1 MRFVYTK
8 PRFITFPSTEK
19 KKKKDS
25 SFSLIHPRLKFSLTS
40 PTLFSI
46 KIAASEGRE
55 KFPSR
60 GNPRFWGSIVDF
72 YSKKKRKKTRKNTP
86 SDEKG
91 GRVCELLFC
100 RLFPSSAGLES
111 EGRKRGTGF
120 PKKGKRL
127 GMQVA
132 CMSRD
137 CIRTH
142 ANAIN
147 YTRRRE
153 RRGNHKRTCYVP
165 DINPASGHKID
176 YSAPTF
182 LAFRTKPMRLRSE

>member
-72 YSKKKRKKTRKNTP
+72 YSKKKRKKNAKEYSKWRKRRTCVRASLLSSLSLLRWVRIGGKEAGNRI
-86 SDEKG
+86 SEKG
-91 GRVCELLFC
+91 KATRDAGCLYVA
-100 RLFPSSAGLES
+100 RLYTHPRECDKLYEEAGA
-111 EGRKRGTGF
+111 
-120 PKKGKRL
+120 KG
-127 GMQVA
+127 
-132 CMSRD
+132 
-137 CIRTH
+137 
-142 ANAIN
+142 
-147 YTRRRE
+147 
-153 RRGNHKRTCYVP
+153 
-165 DINPASGHKID
+165 
-176 YSAPTF
+176 
-182 LAFRTKPMRLRSE
+182 

>member
-8 PRFITFPSTEK
+8 PRFITFPSTTK
-19 KKKKDS
+19 KKKKKIPRHLH
-25 SFSLIHPRLKFSLTS
+25 SFT
-40 PTLFSI
+40 SI
-46 KIAASEGRE
+46 KILANESTNSTPFQLKSPPARGE
-55 KFPSR
+55 KKGEISDQSWR
-60 GNPRFWGSIVDF
+60 SILF
-72 YSKKKRKKTRKNTP
+72 EKKKREREEYSKWRK
-86 SDEKG
+86 
-91 GRVCELLFC
+91 RRMCEVLFC
-100 RLFPSSAGLES
+100 RLFSSFTGLGS

-132 CMSRD
+132 CVSRD
-137 CIRTH
+137 CTRTH

-176 YSAPTF
+176 YSAP
-182 LAFRTKPMRLRSE
+182 RSLLSE